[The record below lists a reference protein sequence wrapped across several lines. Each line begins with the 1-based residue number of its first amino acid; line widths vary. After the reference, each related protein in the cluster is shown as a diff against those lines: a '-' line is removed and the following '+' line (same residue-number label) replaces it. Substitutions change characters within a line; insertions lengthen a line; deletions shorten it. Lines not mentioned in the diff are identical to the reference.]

1 MRRKIENRLLELGI
15 KPNLKGFS
23 YICDSVEMI
32 TDDTVPKHK
41 MMYLYEVVAKKNNT
55 TSTSVERAIRH
66 AITKV
71 DLGNWN
77 ERYTYSTCSKLSN
90 SEFLYTLA
98 LRIKQEDER

>member
-1 MRRKIENRLLELGI
+1 MRRKIEDRLLELGI
-15 KPNLKGFS
+15 KPNLKGFY

-41 MMYLYEVVAKKNNT
+41 MMYLYEAVAKKNNT

-66 AITKV
+66 AISKI
-71 DLGNWN
+71 NFECWN
-77 ERYTYSTCSKLSN
+77 ERYVYSKRSDLTSA
-90 SEFLYTLA
+90 EFLYTLA

>member
-15 KPNLKGFS
+15 YPNLKGFY

-41 MMYLYEVVAKKNNT
+41 MMYLYEAVAKKNNT
-55 TSTSVERAIRH
+55 TSTSVERVIRH

-77 ERYTYSTCSKLSN
+77 ECYAYSTCSNLSN

>member
-41 MMYLYEVVAKKNNT
+41 MMYLYEVVAKKNKT
-55 TSTSVERAIRH
+55 TSNSVERTIRH
-66 AITKV
+66 AISKI
-71 DLGNWN
+71 NFEYWN
-77 ERYTYSTCSKLSN
+77 ECYAYSTCSNLSN
-90 SEFLYTLA
+90 SEFLYTLV

>member
-1 MRRKIENRLLELGI
+1 MRRKIEDRLLELGI
-15 KPNLKGFS
+15 MPNLKGFS
-23 YICDSVEMI
+23 YICDLVEMI
-32 TDDTVPKHK
+32 TDDTVPKYK
-41 MMYLYEVVAKKNNT
+41 MMYLYEVVAKKNKT

-77 ERYTYSTCSKLSN
+77 GCYARSACTNLQN

-98 LRIKQEDER
+98 LRIKQED

>member
-15 KPNLKGFS
+15 MPNLKGFS

-32 TDDTVPKHK
+32 TDDTVPKYK
-41 MMYLYEVVAKKNNT
+41 MMYLYEVVAKKNKT

-66 AITKV
+66 AITKA

-77 ERYTYSTCSKLSN
+77 ERYTYSTCSNLSN